1 MVVNMSH
8 INKLMLLVF
17 LTRLCDCQ
25 KSLLAQ
31 SKLYDNA
38 TEEIAPESE
47 HVPNE
52 KCKNTYDRL
61 AFLIV
66 RIIQHFNKTFYY
78 F

>member
-1 MVVNMSH
+1 MVVIMSH
-8 INKLMLLVF
+8 ISKLILLVF
-17 LTRLCDCQ
+17 LMSNSQ

-52 KCKNTYDRL
+52 KCKNTYDSL

-66 RIIQHFNKTFYY
+66 RIIQHFNETKH
-78 F
+78 